1 MIGGM
6 DGQLVALVRI
16 DSRRNEPLASRRPL
30 TRKKQNQ
37 KGPQQKRC
45 VK

>member
-6 DGQLVALVRI
+6 DGRLVALVRI

-30 TRKKQNQ
+30 NRRKRIKEDLN
-37 KGPQQKRC
+37 RIE
-45 VK
+45 V